1 MRKRGLAIWPL
12 ATFQPEVTA
21 QVVVKVETP
30 EKWDQETESFLNE
43 RREWRRAQE
52 NLQRLI
58 PGFDV
63 KKLVL

>member
-1 MRKRGLAIWPL
+1 MRKRGLALWPI
-12 ATFQPEVTA
+12 ATSQPAVTA
-21 QVVVKVETP
+21 KVVVKVETP
-30 EKWDQETESFLNE
+30 EKWNQETESFLNE
-43 RREWRRAQE
+43 RREWRGAQE